1 LAPFTKL
8 FARTPLV
15 SQAGYEPVSVIFIIK
30 LRVKQ
35 GGKHLILCDKV
46 KPRITLY
53 MSHFRHDM
61 MDLSIC
67 VFPCVAENINP
78 VLVYVFSDT
87 KIMRRE
93 SAGVWHS
100 FSM

>member
-1 LAPFTKL
+1 
-8 FARTPLV
+8 
-15 SQAGYEPVSVIFIIK
+15 
-30 LRVKQ
+30 
-35 GGKHLILCDKV
+35 
-46 KPRITLY
+46 
-53 MSHFRHDM
+53 M

-67 VFPCVAENINP
+67 VYPCIAENINP

-100 FSM
+100 FTM

>member
-1 LAPFTKL
+1 MAPFRKL
-8 FARTPLV
+8 FAPTPLV

-30 LRVKQ
+30 LRIKQ
-35 GGKHLILCDKV
+35 GGKHLLLCDKV
-46 KPRITLY
+46 LPRITLY
-53 MSHFRHDM
+53 MSHFRNDM
-61 MDLSIC
+61 MDLSIRAY
-67 VFPCVAENINP
+67 PCIAENINP
-78 VLVYVFSDT
+78 VLVYVFSGT